1 MHVTFFNLCYVFILT
16 HKNIFPF
23 LFKYGYIWQNNFFQ
37 FGIMRPKFP
46 QARSVHEIQNIF
58 LLKIFS
64 SQTLCFFLKN
74 FDSYLILNVERIPY
88 SVIIFG
94 D

>member
-1 MHVTFFNLCYVFILT
+1 MVLFDKIIFFSLGFWDLNCE
-16 HKNIFPF
+16 
-23 LFKYGYIWQNNFFQ
+23 
-37 FGIMRPKFP
+37 FP

>member
-23 LFKYGYIWQNNFFQ
+23 LFKYGYTCIWQ
-37 FGIMRPKFP
+37 IP

-64 SQTLCFFLKN
+64 SQTLYFFLKN